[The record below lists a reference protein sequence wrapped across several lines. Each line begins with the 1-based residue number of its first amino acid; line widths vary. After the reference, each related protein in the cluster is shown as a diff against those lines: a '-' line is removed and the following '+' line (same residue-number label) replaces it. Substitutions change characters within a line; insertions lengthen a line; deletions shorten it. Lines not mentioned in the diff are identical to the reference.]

1 METKEKNFEQDIESY
16 LLSEGGYVKGTMATY
31 DKVRA
36 IDMPVLIKFIE
47 ATQPKQWARYQNL
60 YGSNAE
66 HQLYKMF
73 QNNVAQSGLI
83 YALRNGIKDRGV
95 GIKFVYFEPASG
107 LNEELVEK
115 YKANILTE
123 TRQFF
128 YSTDNNNSVDMVL
141 SVNGIPIVALELKN
155 QLTGQTIENAKHQF
169 MYDRDP
175 KEPLFW
181 FNNRILAYFCAD
193 LEEVAMTTH
202 LRGADTFFLPFNQ
215 GSNGAGNIGDGGN
228 PANPNGYPTSYL
240 WERVLRRDMLLSLLQ
255 RYISLQEEE
264 SVSLVNGKKVT
275 KKSKKIIFPRYHQL
289 DVVEKIVADT
299 KASKEGKSFLLQH
312 SAGSGKSNSI
322 AWLTYRLSSLHDPFD
337 KEIFQSVFVITD
349 RRVLNNQ
356 LQTTILGFD
365 HYEGQIETI
374 TDSDNSEKLKDA
386 INDKKRI
393 IITTIHRF
401 PLIYKELDGHNRKN
415 FAIVIDE
422 AHSSQSGK
430 SAEKLKEALADTDE
444 ALREMAAW
452 EEKTEEEIKDSM
464 DVMTETLLAQGKH
477 KNLYFYAFTATPKP
491 KTLQTFGVL
500 QSDGS
505 YDAYH
510 HYSMRQAIDEGFILD
525 VLKFYTTIETSYEIA
540 KAVSENPEFEEIP
553 ATIAIKRYHDSH
565 EFVLQQKIEVM
576 VEKLREVT
584 LSKIGGKAK
593 AMIVSPSRA
602 HAVRYLFLLR
612 DYCDKMGY
620 TDVHALVAFSGTVKY
635 NGEEFTESKLNSTED
650 QKISERQLPLFFNSD
665 LYNVLIVADKYQT
678 GFDEPLLHT
687 MFVDKKLKGVKAVQT
702 LSRLN
707 RSCKGKTDTYIL
719 DFVNTSDEIKASFQ
733 PFYEETILS
742 DAVDVNVVYEYDTD
756 IKKYHL
762 WNTSDEDKVYEI
774 YKKQSQGSTDLGK
787 LASAL
792 KPALSAYDTL
802 VEEEQFKVRSLL
814 KNFTRFYAYMAQVVR
829 TFDRE
834 LYKSYIF
841 AEFFYRVIPKKGHK
855 DVDLSNKLALINNKL
870 TETFSGA
877 IELAPS
883 DKDKKVKPEK
893 GTQGK
898 PNEVKTDLL
907 ANIIE
912 KINIMYAGKFTEADR
927 VIVETI
933 YDKMV
938 KAGKALKK
946 QAKNNDANMFETSIF
961 PKEFD
966 KVAQSCYM
974 EQMDAFSKLFEDEQF
989 YKRVMS
995 EMAKAMYLNFRNE
1008 QAETSARKAT
1018 EFFIGKRPGDYGMI
1032 AAEDEAPSGYNTLEL
1047 LVNQDTFNAII
1058 EGTENKVVVEI
1069 NEETA
1074 KNYIYFD
1081 DDKPRLTP
1089 DYSDS
1094 QRTFTLNDTN
1104 VDKFPFSPKL
1114 LMYINLENG
1123 KGNSVLVQ
1131 LDKIMFV
1138 AGNDG
1143 YWIEEFYISRV
1154 VEVHR

>member
-1 METKEKNFEQDIESY
+1 METKEKNFEQDIEQY

-31 DKVRA
+31 DKKRA
-36 IDMPVLIKFIE
+36 IDMPVLIQFIE
-47 ATQPKQWARYQNL
+47 ATQPKQWAKYKNI
-60 YGSNAE
+60 YGENAE
-66 HQLYKMF
+66 LQLYKMF

-83 YALRNGIKDRGV
+83 HVLRNGIKDRGI
-95 GIKFVYFEPASG
+95 GLKFVYFEPASG

-128 YSTDNNNSVDMVL
+128 YSTDNNNSIDMVL
-141 SVNGIPIVALELKN
+141 SVNGIPVVALELKN
-155 QLTGQTIENAKHQF
+155 QFTGQNVENAKHQF

-181 FNNRILAYFCAD
+181 FNNRILAYFAVD
-193 LEEVAMTTH
+193 PMEVAMTTH
-202 LRGADTFFLPFNQ
+202 LKGENTFFLPFNQ

-228 PANPNGYPTSYL
+228 PENPDGYPTSYL
-240 WERVLRRDMLLSLLQ
+240 WEKVLRREMLLSLLQ

-264 SVSLVNGKKVT
+264 SVSLVNGKKET

-299 KASKEGKSFLLQH
+299 KASKEGKSYLLQH

-322 AWLTYRLSSLHDPFD
+322 AWLTYRLSSLHDAMD

-374 TDSDNSEKLKDA
+374 TDSDNSQKLKDA

-401 PLIYKELDGHNRKN
+401 PLIYKELDGHHKKN

-444 ALREMAAW
+444 ALKEMAEW
-452 EEKTEEEIKDSM
+452 EEKTEQELKDSM

-491 KTLQTFGVL
+491 KTLQTFGVEKP
-500 QSDGS
+500 DGT
-505 YDAYH
+505 YDAFH

-525 VLKFYTTIETSYEIA
+525 VLKYYTTLETSYEIA
-540 KAVSENPEFEEIP
+540 KAVSSNPEYEEIP
-553 ATIAIKRYHDSH
+553 ATIAIKRFHDSH
-565 EFVLQQKIEVM
+565 EYVLQQKVEVM
-576 VEKLREVT
+576 IEKLREIT

-602 HAVRYLFLLR
+602 HAVRYLFLVR
-612 DYCDKMGY
+612 DYCKKKGY
-620 TDVHALVAFSGTVKY
+620 DDVHALVAFSGTVKY
-635 NGEEFTESKLNSTED
+635 QGEEYTESKLNSTEE
-650 QKISERQLPLFFNSD
+650 QRISERQLPLFFNSD

-687 MFVDKKLKGVKAVQT
+687 MFVDKKLRGVKAVQT

-707 RSCKGKTDTYIL
+707 RSYKGKTDTYIL
-719 DFVNTSDEIKASFQ
+719 DFVNTADGIKASFQ
-733 PFYEETILS
+733 PFYEDTLLS

-756 IKKYHL
+756 LKKYHL
-762 WNTSDEDKVYEI
+762 WNTNDEDKVYEI
-774 YKKQSQGSTDLGK
+774 YKKRVQGSTDMGK

-792 KPALSAYDTL
+792 KPALDGFENL
-802 VEEEQFKVRSLL
+802 VEDEQFKVRSLL
-814 KNFTRFYAYMAQVVR
+814 KNFIRFYSYLAQVAR

-841 AEFFYRVIPKKGHK
+841 AEFFYRVIPKKPHQH
-855 DVDLSNKLALINNKL
+855 VDLTNKLALINNNL
-870 TETFSGA
+870 SESFSGS
-877 IELAPS
+877 IELTPT
-883 DKDKKVKPEK
+883 DKDKTLKPEK

-933 YDKMV
+933 YDKLI
-938 KAGKALKK
+938 KASKGLKK
-946 QAKNNDANMFETSIF
+946 QAKNNDASMFETSIF
-961 PKEFD
+961 PKEFE
-966 KVAQSCYM
+966 KVAQKCYM

-995 EMAKAMYLNFRNE
+995 EMAKAMYLNYRNSDAGNASIIKYQDLDE
-1008 QAETSARKAT
+1008 ES
-1018 EFFIGKRPGDYGMI
+1018 YGM
-1032 AAEDEAPSGYNTLEL
+1032 AADKRVDE
-1047 LVNQDTFNAII
+1047 Q
-1058 EGTENKVVVEI
+1058 EGDE
-1069 NEETA
+1069 
-1074 KNYIYFD
+1074 
-1081 DDKPRLTP
+1081 
-1089 DYSDS
+1089 
-1094 QRTFTLNDTN
+1094 
-1104 VDKFPFSPKL
+1104 
-1114 LMYINLENG
+1114 
-1123 KGNSVLVQ
+1123 
-1131 LDKIMFV
+1131 
-1138 AGNDG
+1138 
-1143 YWIEEFYISRV
+1143 
-1154 VEVHR
+1154 

>member
-1 METKEKNFEQDIESY
+1 METKEKNLEQDIESY

-36 IDMPVLIKFIE
+36 IDMPVLISFIE
-47 ATQPKQWARYQNL
+47 TTQPKQWAKYKNI
-60 YGSNAE
+60 YGENAE

-83 YALRNGIKDRGV
+83 HVLRNGIKDRGV

-107 LNEELVEK
+107 LNEELVTK

-128 YSTDNNNSVDMVL
+128 YSTENKNSIDMVL
-141 SVNGIPIVALELKN
+141 SVNGIPVVALELKN

-175 KEPLFW
+175 KEPLFQ
-181 FNNRILAYFCAD
+181 FNNRILAYFCVD

-202 LRGADTFFLPFNQ
+202 LRGANTFFLPFNQ

-228 PANPNGYPTSYL
+228 PANPDGYPTAYL
-240 WERVLRRDMLLSLLQ
+240 WEWVLRREMLLSLLQ

-264 SVSLVNGKKVT
+264 SVSLFNGKKVT
-275 KKSKKIIFPRYHQL
+275 MKSQKIIFPRYHQL

-299 KASKEGKSFLLQH
+299 RNSKEGKSFLLQH

-322 AWLTYRLSSLHDPFD
+322 AWLTYRLSSLHDMMD
-337 KEIFQSVFVITD
+337 KEVFQSVFVVTD

-374 TDSDNSEKLKDA
+374 TDNDNSEKLKNA

-444 ALREMAAW
+444 ALREMAEW
-452 EEKTEEEIKDSM
+452 EEKTEEELKDSM

-477 KNLYFYAFTATPKP
+477 KNLFFYAFTATPKP

-500 QSDGS
+500 KPDGT

-540 KAVSENPEFEEIP
+540 KAVSENPEFEEVP
-553 ATIAIKRYHDSH
+553 ATIAIKRYHDEH
-565 EFVLQQKIEVM
+565 DFVLQQKVEVM

-584 LSKIGGKAK
+584 LSKIDGQAK

-602 HAVRYLFLLR
+602 HAVRYLFMVR
-612 DYCDKMGY
+612 EYCKKKGY
-620 TDVHALVAFSGTVKY
+620 DDVHALVAFSGTVKY
-635 NGEEFTESKLNSTED
+635 QGEEYTESKLNSTDE
-650 QKISERQLPLFFNSD
+650 QKISEKQLPLFFNSD
-665 LYNVLIVADKYQT
+665 MYNVLIVADKYQT

-707 RSCKGKTDTYIL
+707 RSHKGKTDTYIL
-719 DFVNTSDEIKASFQ
+719 DFVNTSDDIKKAFQ
-733 PFYEETILS
+733 PFFEDTILS

-756 IKKYHL
+756 LKKYHL
-762 WNTSDEDKVYEI
+762 WNREDEDKIYDI
-774 YKKQSQGSTDLGK
+774 YKKKLQGSTDMGK

-792 KPALSAYDTL
+792 KPALTAYETL

-814 KNFTRFYAYMAQVVR
+814 KNFIRFYAYMAQVVR

-834 LYKSYIF
+834 LFKTYIF
-841 AEFFYRVIPKKGHK
+841 AEFFYRIIPKNGHK
-855 DVDLSNKLALINNKL
+855 KVDLNNKLALINNKL

-893 GTQGK
+893 GSKGK
-898 PNEVKTDLL
+898 PNDVKTDLL

-933 YDKMV
+933 YDKLV
-938 KAGKALKK
+938 TASKTLKK

-966 KVAQSCYM
+966 KVAQKCYM

-995 EMAKAMYLNFRNE
+995 EMAKAMYLNLRNE
-1008 QAETSARKAT
+1008 YENKPDQTKHEGEAKIKYIYSTAKEEEEMSK
-1018 EFFIGKRPGDYGMI
+1018 
-1032 AAEDEAPSGYNTLEL
+1032 AAEE
-1047 LVNQDTFNAII
+1047 
-1058 EGTENKVVVEI
+1058 EI
-1069 NEETA
+1069 
-1074 KNYIYFD
+1074 K
-1081 DDKPRLTP
+1081 
-1089 DYSDS
+1089 
-1094 QRTFTLNDTN
+1094 
-1104 VDKFPFSPKL
+1104 
-1114 LMYINLENG
+1114 
-1123 KGNSVLVQ
+1123 
-1131 LDKIMFV
+1131 
-1138 AGNDG
+1138 
-1143 YWIEEFYISRV
+1143 IEE
-1154 VEVHR
+1154 